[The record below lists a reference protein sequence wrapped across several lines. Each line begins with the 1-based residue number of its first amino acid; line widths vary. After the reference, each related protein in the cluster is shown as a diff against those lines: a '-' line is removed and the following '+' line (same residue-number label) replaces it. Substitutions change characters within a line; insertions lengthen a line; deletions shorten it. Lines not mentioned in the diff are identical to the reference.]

1 MIDQADL
8 LPLALEDPRQ
18 ISRYAV
24 QARLGAGGQGV
35 VYLGRD
41 PSGRQVAIKVLRADG
56 LPDPQARAR
65 FAREVEAARSVPQAH
80 TAAILDADV
89 LGERPYIVSEYVP
102 GLSLQA
108 TVERNG
114 VFTGNALE
122 RLATHTITAL
132 AAIHGAR
139 VVHRD
144 FKPANVLIGPDGPRV
159 VDFGIARA
167 LESDGH
173 MTSSMLG
180 TPPYMAPEQLREQP
194 AGPHTDVFAWAAT
207 VVFAA
212 TGGPPFGQGPFP
224 AVAHRILHAA
234 PNLDGV
240 PAPLRDVLARCLAKN
255 PGERPTSLQVLQ
267 SLIGHGTVVEPEA
280 QRLALQQAP
289 PPGVLTQR
297 PIGGPGAGAGGGP
310 GARAGT
316 GWSGGLGT
324 GPGAWA
330 GGGAGVEMG
339 GGAGES
345 PTAPARRRT
354 GLLVGAVA
362 AVLVVFAACSV
373 AILRY
378 AATGDADPAA
388 SRTTGAAAGTADPA
402 SPGNTG
408 RNPTPGTTTPA
419 GARHR
424 WLLHEG
430 TGTRTAD
437 SAGPA
442 ELLLRTGTRWAPHSP
457 APNTNALLFD
467 GVKAYAA
474 TEEAATIDPARSFT
488 VTARARIDR
497 LPEES
502 SFAAVLSQDST
513 EDVFSYTLQHMWCT
527 GAGEPDGFC
536 PAEGAYWSFSV
547 HGTSDFDA
555 TRVVSR
561 TTAELGAWVR
571 LTAVHDQPAG
581 EIRIYVNGRP
591 EGAKA
596 IAEPTRQASGP
607 FYLGRATY
615 VTAVDFWP
623 GAVADVALWDRA
635 LSDEEISNTLN

>member
-1 MIDQADL
+1 MIDQADM
-8 LPLALEDPRQ
+8 LPLAPEDPRQ

-41 PSGRQVAIKVLRADG
+41 PSGRPVAVKVLRADG
-56 LPDPQARAR
+56 LPGPQARAR

-167 LESDGH
+167 PESDGH
-173 MTSSMLG
+173 TTSSMLG
-180 TPPYMAPEQLREQP
+180 TPPYMAPEQLSEQP

-267 SLIGHGTVVEPEA
+267 SLIGHGTVVEPEV
-280 QRLALQQAP
+280 QRLALQRAP
-289 PPGVLTQR
+289 LPGGLTQR
-297 PIGGPGAGAGGGP
+297 PIGGP
-310 GARAGT
+310 
-316 GWSGGLGT
+316 
-324 GPGAWA
+324 
-330 GGGAGVEMG
+330 
-339 GGAGES
+339 
-345 PTAPARRRT
+345 
-354 GLLVGAVA
+354 
-362 AVLVVFAACSV
+362 
-373 AILRY
+373 
-378 AATGDADPAA
+378 
-388 SRTTGAAAGTADPA
+388 
-402 SPGNTG
+402 
-408 RNPTPGTTTPA
+408 
-419 GARHR
+419 
-424 WLLHEG
+424 
-430 TGTRTAD
+430 
-437 SAGPA
+437 
-442 ELLLRTGTRWAPHSP
+442 
-457 APNTNALLFD
+457 
-467 GVKAYAA
+467 
-474 TEEAATIDPARSFT
+474 
-488 VTARARIDR
+488 
-497 LPEES
+497 
-502 SFAAVLSQDST
+502 
-513 EDVFSYTLQHMWCT
+513 
-527 GAGEPDGFC
+527 
-536 PAEGAYWSFSV
+536 
-547 HGTSDFDA
+547 
-555 TRVVSR
+555 
-561 TTAELGAWVR
+561 
-571 LTAVHDQPAG
+571 
-581 EIRIYVNGRP
+581 
-591 EGAKA
+591 
-596 IAEPTRQASGP
+596 
-607 FYLGRATY
+607 
-615 VTAVDFWP
+615 
-623 GAVADVALWDRA
+623 
-635 LSDEEISNTLN
+635 